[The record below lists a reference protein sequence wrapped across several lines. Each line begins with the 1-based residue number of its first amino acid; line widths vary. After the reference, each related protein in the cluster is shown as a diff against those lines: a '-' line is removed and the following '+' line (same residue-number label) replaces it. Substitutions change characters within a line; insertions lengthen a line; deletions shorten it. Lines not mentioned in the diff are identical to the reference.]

1 GAAVFAGIEGTR
13 PVLVEIQALAAPSSL
28 ATPRRAI
35 VGWDSAR
42 LSMVL
47 AVLEARCG
55 MAFGGRDVFLNVAGG
70 LRINEPAADLAVAA
84 ALISSLSGKPLP
96 RQSVVFGEISL
107 SGAVRP
113 VSQSELRLKEA
124 AKLGFQQAFA
134 PVAGGAAMAVKNIED
149 LAGLIAAI
157 GVSPNHAADDS

>member
-1 GAAVFAGIEGTR
+1 
-13 PVLVEIQALAAPSSL
+13 
-28 ATPRRAI
+28 
-35 VGWDSAR
+35 
-42 LSMVL
+42 
-47 AVLEARCG
+47 

-84 ALISSLSGKPLP
+84 ALISSISGKPLP

-113 VSQSELRLKEA
+113 VSQSDLRLKEA

-134 PVAGGAAMAVKNIED
+134 PMVGNAAMPVKEIGD
-149 LAGLIAAI
+149 LASLIAAL
-157 GVSPNHAADDS
+157 GVSPNDPSDDS